1 MMSADPTLSNLSV
14 PRLGV
19 LESTPTPRGIGSSD
33 SSLEG
38 LVRQAKQGNAS
49 DVHLCV
55 GEAPRMRIRGVVDE
69 LDQLIAQ
76 CTYDGMQTMNQALY
90 DLVQAGRVDP
100 ETAIESSPRSNEL
113 TQMLRGKVSNRT
125 ALGM

>member
-14 PRLGV
+14 PRLGI

-55 GEAPRMRIRGVVDE
+55 GEAPR
-69 LDQLIAQ
+69 
-76 CTYDGMQTMNQALY
+76 
-90 DLVQAGRVDP
+90 
-100 ETAIESSPRSNEL
+100 SNEL
-113 TQMLRGKVSNRT
+113 AQMLRGKVSNRT